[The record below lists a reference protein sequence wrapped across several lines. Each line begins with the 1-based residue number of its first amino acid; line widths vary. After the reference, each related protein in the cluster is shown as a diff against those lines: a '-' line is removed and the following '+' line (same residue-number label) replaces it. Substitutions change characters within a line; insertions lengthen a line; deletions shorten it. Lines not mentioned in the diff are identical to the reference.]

1 MPGSLAEGPAQLP
14 VAPLV
19 VTVEQEAPLAGSD
32 EKRDVRILEL
42 AAELGELVHDA
53 GGGPRHDAP
62 PHESLR
68 LELLQP
74 RRPPAFWSG
83 APGDHPSMAPGL
95 DPSGAP
101 SAARTLLLA
110 AEPTAPARARAEL
123 LSFLDGA
130 TLTAGRLFDLQLL
143 VSELVSNAVLH
154 GSGAGDEVEVTY
166 ERRGNVL

>member
-1 MPGSLAEGPAQLP
+1 
-14 VAPLV
+14 
-19 VTVEQEAPLAGSD
+19 
-32 EKRDVRILEL
+32 
-42 AAELGELVHDA
+42 
-53 GGGPRHDAP
+53 
-62 PHESLR
+62 
-68 LELLQP
+68 
-74 RRPPAFWSG
+74 
-83 APGDHPSMAPGL
+83 MAPGL

-166 ERRGNVL
+166 ERRGNVLRVAVTDAGRNLSPPVVRVQSAENVSGRGLHAVAQLSDDWAVEARDGRCAVWFSASL